1 MKNRDC
7 PLGRGIC
14 TEKLRPTFQPIGV
27 AILFRSNLFPCNEF
41 IPYDGVA
48 LGVLAVDV
56 LIPFAV
62 SNHWTISVAFAL
74 RSTPKSVVYGL
85 QSLFNDF
92 RGYRLSV
99 GQIGIYPFDDF
110 ICEFV
115 RRAFNQFAP
124 YLRLIVFEFPH
135 PLCPQYLKGLFYQR
149 VPPLDKR

>member
-1 MKNRDC
+1 MDKNSVFHLKRGRGENRDC

-27 AILFRSNLFPCNEF
+27 ALLFRSNLFPCNEF

-56 LIPFAV
+56 L
-62 SNHWTISVAFAL
+62 VAFRGIESLGNIRRFCSAL
-74 RSTPKSVVYGL
+74 NPQIVVYGL

-99 GQIGIYPFDDF
+99 G
-110 ICEFV
+110 
-115 RRAFNQFAP
+115 
-124 YLRLIVFEFPH
+124 
-135 PLCPQYLKGLFYQR
+135 
-149 VPPLDKR
+149 

>member
-1 MKNRDC
+1 MGNRDC

-27 AILFRSNLFPCNEF
+27 AILFRCNLFPCNEF

-56 LIPFAV
+56 L
-62 SNHWTISVAFAL
+62 VAFRRIESLGNIRRFCSAL
-74 RSTPKSVVYGL
+74 NPQIVVYGL

-99 GQIGIYPFDDF
+99 G
-110 ICEFV
+110 
-115 RRAFNQFAP
+115 
-124 YLRLIVFEFPH
+124 
-135 PLCPQYLKGLFYQR
+135 
-149 VPPLDKR
+149 

>member
-56 LIPFAV
+56 L
-62 SNHWTISVAFAL
+62 VAFRGIESLGNIRRFCSAL
-74 RSTPKSVVYGL
+74 NPQISYMVCNLSLMILEGIAFLWGKSA
-85 QSLFNDF
+85 FT
-92 RGYRLSV
+92 RLTILYASSSAEHL
-99 GQIGIYPFDDF
+99 ISSRR
-110 ICEFV
+110 ICV
-115 RRAFNQFAP
+115 
-124 YLRLIVFEFPH
+124 
-135 PLCPQYLKGLFYQR
+135 
-149 VPPLDKR
+149 